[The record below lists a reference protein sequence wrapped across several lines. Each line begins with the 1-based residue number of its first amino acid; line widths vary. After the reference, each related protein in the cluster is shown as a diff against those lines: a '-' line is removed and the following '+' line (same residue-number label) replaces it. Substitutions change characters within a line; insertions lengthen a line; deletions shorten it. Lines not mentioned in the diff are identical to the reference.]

1 VWDDRGPNLLLPF
14 TGRGGVRSLRAY
26 ICQHD
31 PLACM
36 ATLRGC
42 ALQPQ
47 MGIMTMN
54 IKKTIDFFKDL
65 FAGSPFEA
73 DKPYIPQPPDPAE
86 QSPDNSREHELFY
99 GENSLNIETIEG
111 TPITFGK
118 EEIIIVDNQG
128 NSKTIRKKKG
138 HILGSSLLVTS
149 LSPTV
154 KDGIT
159 LPGVGGICFFCKQ
172 EAALLLEANLIS
184 LEEAHRLSLF
194 DTSSGSQCQA
204 CGRRLCCKHC
214 RPFEDSNGV
223 VVNLC
228 PECTEAARHQK
239 HFKKAV
245 NLLLSPFM
253 EEVKKLPPTETKGEN
268 SNENKN

>member
-1 VWDDRGPNLLLPF
+1 MFGAPCNSA
-14 TGRGGVRSLRAY
+14 GISSS
-26 ICQHD
+26 
-31 PLACM
+31 
-36 ATLRGC
+36 ATDGD
-42 ALQPQ
+42 
-47 MGIMTMN
+47 GDMN
-54 IKKTIDFFKDL
+54 IRETIDFLKDL
-65 FAGSPFEA
+65 FIGSPLEA
-73 DKPYIPQPPDPAE
+73 DKPYIPQPPEQAE
-86 QSPDNSREHELFY
+86 QSPDNSRENELFY
-99 GENSLNIETIEG
+99 SENSLDIEAIEE

-118 EEIIIVDNQG
+118 EEGVIVDSQG

-149 LSPTV
+149 LNPTV

-159 LPGVGGICFFCKQ
+159 LPGVGGKCKNCLQ

-228 PECTEAARHQK
+228 PECTEAAQRQK

-268 SNENKN
+268 SNETKN